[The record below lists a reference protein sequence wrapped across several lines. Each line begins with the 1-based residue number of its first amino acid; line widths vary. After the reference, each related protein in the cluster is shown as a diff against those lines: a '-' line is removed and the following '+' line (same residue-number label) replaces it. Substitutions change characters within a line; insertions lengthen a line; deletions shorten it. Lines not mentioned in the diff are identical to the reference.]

1 MKVLRS
7 FSTIERYL
15 AIMTASEYS
24 QLLRDTLEALDL
36 ESVDAMCDM
45 FADAHARGAR
55 IFTMGNGG
63 SGATASHAAGDFI
76 KGASYGL
83 DQRFRMICLNDNAPS
98 MMAIANDIG
107 WGDIFVEALKNYIE
121 PGDVVIG
128 ISGSGNSENVL
139 KAISYAKANDAHTIG
154 MTGFKGGKLK
164 EIADL
169 SVHAPVEDM
178 EVTED
183 VHMAVFNMV
192 KKVMMARLM
201 GDAPSM
207 GDTYDARVS

>member
-1 MKVLRS
+1 
-7 FSTIERYL
+7 
-15 AIMTASEYS
+15 MTASEYR
-24 QLLRDTLEALDL
+24 QLLTDTLNRLDMAA
-36 ESVDAMCDM
+36 VDAMVEC
-45 FADAHARGAR
+45 FADAHARGAT

-63 SGATASHAAGDFI
+63 SGASASHAAGDFL

-83 DQRFRMICLNDNAPS
+83 DQRFKMICLNDNLPS

-107 WGDIFVEALKNYIE
+107 WDDIFVEPLKNFLQ

-128 ISGSGNSENVL
+128 ISGSGNSKNVL
-139 KAISYAKANDAHTIG
+139 KAVDYAKAKGATVIG
-154 MTGFKGGKLK
+154 MTGFKGGKLR
-164 EIADL
+164 EAVDISIHSDAM
-169 SVHAPVEDM
+169 DM
-178 EVTED
+178 EVAED

-207 GDTYDARVS
+207 GGTYDARVQ

>member
-1 MKVLRS
+1 
-7 FSTIERYL
+7 
-15 AIMTASEYS
+15 MTASEYR
-24 QLLRDTLEALDL
+24 QLLTDTLNRLDMAA
-36 ESVDAMCDM
+36 VDAMVEC
-45 FADAHARGAR
+45 FAEAHARGAT

-63 SGATASHAAGDFI
+63 SGASASHAAGDFL

-83 DQRFRMICLNDNAPS
+83 DQRFKMICLNDNLPS

-107 WGDIFVEALKNYIE
+107 WDDIFVEPLKNFLQ

-128 ISGSGNSENVL
+128 ISGSGNSKNVL
-139 KAISYAKANDAHTIG
+139 KAVDYAKSKGATVIG
-154 MTGFKGGKLK
+154 MTGFKGGKLR
-164 EIADL
+164 EAADI
-169 SVHAPVEDM
+169 SIHSDAMDM
-178 EVTED
+178 EVAED

-207 GDTYDARVS
+207 GGTYDARVQ

>member
-1 MKVLRS
+1 
-7 FSTIERYL
+7 
-15 AIMTASEYS
+15 MTASEYR
-24 QLLRDTLEALDL
+24 QLLTDTLNRLDMAA
-36 ESVDAMCDM
+36 VDAMVEC
-45 FADAHARGAR
+45 FAEAHARGAT

-63 SGATASHAAGDFI
+63 SGASASHAAGDFL

-83 DQRFRMICLNDNAPS
+83 DQRFKMICLNDNLPS

-107 WGDIFVEALKNYIE
+107 WDDIFVEPLKNFLQ

-128 ISGSGNSENVL
+128 ISGSGNSKNVL
-139 KAISYAKANDAHTIG
+139 KAVDYAKSKGATVIG
-154 MTGFKGGKLK
+154 MTGFKGGKLR
-164 EIADL
+164 EAADI
-169 SVHAPVEDM
+169 SIHSDAMDM
-178 EVTED
+178 EVAED

-207 GDTYDARVS
+207 GGAYDARVQ

>member
-1 MKVLRS
+1 
-7 FSTIERYL
+7 
-15 AIMTASEYS
+15 MTASEYR
-24 QLLRDTLEALDL
+24 QLLTDTLNRLDMAA
-36 ESVDAMCDM
+36 VDAMVEC
-45 FADAHARGAR
+45 FADAHARGAT

-63 SGATASHAAGDFI
+63 SGASASHAAGDFL

-83 DQRFRMICLNDNAPS
+83 DQRFKMICLNDNLPS

-107 WGDIFVEALKNYIE
+107 WDDIFVEPLKNFLQ

-128 ISGSGNSENVL
+128 ISGSGNSKNVL
-139 KAISYAKANDAHTIG
+139 NAMDYAKSKGATVIG
-154 MTGFKGGKLK
+154 MTGFKGGKLR
-164 EIADL
+164 EAADI
-169 SVHAPVEDM
+169 SIHSDAMDM
-178 EVTED
+178 EVAED

-207 GDTYDARVS
+207 GGTYDARVQ

>member
-1 MKVLRS
+1 
-7 FSTIERYL
+7 
-15 AIMTASEYS
+15 MTASDYR
-24 QLLRDTLEALDL
+24 QLLTDTLDKLDMTA
-36 ESVDAMCDM
+36 VDAMVEC
-45 FADAHARGAR
+45 FADAHARGAT

-63 SGATASHAAGDFI
+63 SGASASHAAGDFL

-83 DQRFRMICLNDNAPS
+83 DQRFKMICLNDNLPS

-107 WGDIFVEALKNYIE
+107 WEDIFVEPLKNFLQ

-128 ISGSGNSENVL
+128 ISGSGNSKNVL
-139 KAISYAKANDAHTIG
+139 KAADYAKAKGVTVIG
-154 MTGFKGGKLK
+154 MTGFKGGKLR
-164 EIADL
+164 EVADI
-169 SVHAPVEDM
+169 SIHSDAMDM
-178 EVTED
+178 EVAED

-207 GDTYDARVS
+207 GSTYDARVNP

>member
-1 MKVLRS
+1 
-7 FSTIERYL
+7 
-15 AIMTASEYS
+15 MTASEYR
-24 QLLRDTLEALDL
+24 QLLTDTLNRLDMAA
-36 ESVDAMCDM
+36 VDAMVSC
-45 FADAHARGAR
+45 FAEAHARGAT

-63 SGATASHAAGDFI
+63 SGASASHAAGDFL

-83 DQRFRMICLNDNAPS
+83 DQRFKMICLNDNLPS

-107 WGDIFVEALKNYIE
+107 WDDIFVEPLKNFLQ

-128 ISGSGNSENVL
+128 ISGSGNSKNVL
-139 KAISYAKANDAHTIG
+139 KAVDYAKSKGATVIG
-154 MTGFKGGKLK
+154 MTGFKGGKLR
-164 EIADL
+164 EAADI
-169 SVHAPVEDM
+169 SIHSDAMDM
-178 EVTED
+178 EVAED

-207 GDTYDARVS
+207 GGTYDARVQ